1 MNAKRTGSSD
11 MTETNANKQAAGSP
25 ANVSLPRAEPE
36 AVGMSSARLGRIV
49 TALNAEIEAGQLPG
63 AVVAV
68 ARRGYLVFHEAV
80 GHLGPDRTTSV
91 PPDAVFAIA
100 SMTKPVTGVA
110 ALLLLEEGR
119 LGLADPVERFLPQLG
134 NRRVAVLNERA
145 LAGQGPI
152 ETVPAERSI
161 TIQDLMR
168 HTSGLTYGGLGTTA
182 VHPLYPASSNIAG
195 ATLDTAA
202 FLERLATAPLLYQP
216 GTVWDYGLS
225 IDVIGLVVEAISG
238 QSLGAFLEQ
247 RLFRPLG
254 MVDTSF
260 QVPPDKVARLARPL
274 LRDPDTGE
282 AQSVPDR
289 TKALRFECGG
299 GGLASTALD
308 YLRFAQMLLGGGVLG
323 ETRILG
329 RKTVEA
335 MRTNRITPD
344 IANRIAELDPSSDGY
359 GFGLTVAVRE
369 KVSTLM
375 GSPGDFHWNG
385 AWGTLWWADPTE
397 DLAVVFM
404 VQVPGEQRRRYR
416 PLINSLVYQALTE

>member
-1 MNAKRTGSSD
+1 MTG
-11 MTETNANKQAAGSP
+11 TIANEHT
-25 ANVSLPRAEPE
+25 LPGAEPE
-36 AVGMSSARLGRIV
+36 AVGMSSARLARIV
-49 TALNAEIEAGQLPG
+49 PALNAQIEADQLPG

-68 ARRGYLVFHEAV
+68 ARHGHLVFHEAV
-80 GHLGPDRTTSV
+80 GHLGPDRRA
-91 PPDAVFAIA
+91 PMPLDALFAIA

-110 ALLLLEEGR
+110 GLLLWEEGR
-119 LGLADPVERFLPQLG
+119 LGLADPIERFLPQLG
-134 NRRVAVLNERA
+134 NRRVAVLNERV

-152 ETVPAERSI
+152 ETVPAARSI

-168 HTSGLTYGGLGTTA
+168 HTSGLTYGGRGTTA
-182 VHPLYPASSNIAG
+182 VHALYPASSNAAG
-195 ATLDTAA
+195 ASLDSAA
-202 FLERLATAPLLYQP
+202 FLERLAAAPLLYQP

-260 QVPPDKVARLARPL
+260 QVPPNKVARLARPL
-274 LRDPDTGE
+274 PRDPDTDE
-282 AQSVPDR
+282 AQVVPDR
-289 TKALRFECGG
+289 AQALRFECGG

-323 ETRILG
+323 DTRILG

-335 MRTNRITPD
+335 MRTNRMTPD
-344 IANRIAELDPSSDGY
+344 IENRIPGLDPNSEGY
-359 GFGLTVAVRE
+359 DFGLTVAVRE
-369 KVSTLM
+369 RASTLM
-375 GSPGDFHWNG
+375 GSPGEFYWNG
-385 AWGTLWWADPTE
+385 AYGTLWWADPVE

-404 VQVPGEQRRRYR
+404 AQVPGEQRRRFR
-416 PLINSLVYQALTE
+416 PLINALVYQALTD